1 MARYGIRTAAREASF
16 WVLAAMV
23 LFPIYI
29 LISLSLKSPSQASKS
44 PFSLPTHPTL
54 ANFEQAWRGAGTG
67 IPSIGRS
74 LLNSAVTTLIVV
86 VVLIAV
92 AGPAGY
98 VLGRRTSRLS
108 NGVSALF
115 VAGLILPAQLG
126 FIPLFVAM
134 SRTRLTGSRAGLILV
149 YLGLLMPLAI
159 FLYTGFFRK
168 LPHEYEEAAAVDGAG
183 PVRTFVFVV
192 MPLMRP
198 ISGTVALL
206 TGLQVWNDFFTPLVF
221 TGGTDNV
228 TTPVDVYSF
237 VGQYTTQWN
246 LVFATVVIALCPAV
260 IVYIFFQKYL
270 IQGFESGVRG

>member
-1 MARYGIRTAAREASF
+1 MSAYTIRTAAREASF
-16 WVLAAMV
+16 WVLAAVV

-29 LISLSLKSPSQASKS
+29 LISLSLKSPAQASKS
-44 PFSLPTHPTL
+44 PFSVPTHPTL
-54 ANFEQAWRGAGTG
+54 ANFEHAWNGGGTG

-74 LLNSAVTTLIVV
+74 LFNSGVTTLAVV

-98 VLGRRTSRLS
+98 ALGRRTGRLS
-108 NGVSALF
+108 ATMSAVFVS
-115 VAGLILPAQLG
+115 GLILPAQLG

-134 SRTRLTGSRAGLILV
+134 SRSRLTGTRIGLILV
-149 YLGLLMPLAI
+149 YLGLLMPLAV

-168 LPHEYEEAAAVDGAG
+168 LPREYEEAAAVDGAG
-183 PVRTFVFVV
+183 PIRTFGYVV
-192 MPLMRP
+192 LPLMRP

-206 TGLQVWNDFFTPLVF
+206 TGMQVWNDFFTPLVF
-221 TGGTDNV
+221 TGGTDKV

-246 LVFATVVIALCPAV
+246 LVFATVVIALGPVV
-260 IVYIFFQKYL
+260 IIYIFFQKYL
-270 IQGFESGVRG
+270 IRGFESGVRG